1 MRSKQLLEHVAT
13 LLDERYK
20 DYGSPKDNFNCI
32 ARRWS
37 VLLNKELSAQ
47 EVALMMLDFKLARL
61 QHNPKHFDS
70 LVDVIGYAACLAEL
84 K

>member
-13 LLDERYK
+13 LLDERQK
-20 DYGSPKDNFNCI
+20 DYGSPKDNFNFI

>member
-1 MRSKQLLEHVAT
+1 MRSKQLFEHVAT
-13 LLDERYK
+13 LLDERQK
-20 DYGSPKDNFNCI
+20 DYGRPQEHFNCI

-37 VLLNKELSAQ
+37 VLLNKALSAE

-70 LVDVIGYAACLAEL
+70 LVDVMGYAACLAEL

>member
-13 LLDERYK
+13 LLDERQR
-20 DYGSPKDNFNCI
+20 DYGSPKDNFNRI